1 MFFLYTNYVAIS
13 KEKNI
18 ITHKYVNIGKLIYSS
33 LNQNRKTLI
42 FSNSKIDV
50 FDINQQ

>member
-1 MFFLYTNYVAIS
+1 MFFYIPTTSPFL
-13 KEKNI
+13 KKNI
-18 ITHKYVNIGKLIYSS
+18 ITNKYVNIDKLIYSS